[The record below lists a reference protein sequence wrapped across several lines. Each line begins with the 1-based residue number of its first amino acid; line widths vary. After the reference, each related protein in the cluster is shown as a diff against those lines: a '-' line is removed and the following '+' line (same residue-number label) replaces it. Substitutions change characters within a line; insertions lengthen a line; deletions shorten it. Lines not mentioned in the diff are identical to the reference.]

1 MSITKTYINGDITTL
16 YNWLV
21 ANGSDFFTSF
31 VNNTTYISC
40 YVGEFEFMKIGV
52 QMGLSGTDGVT
63 IYTNGGSSIHIAG
76 YSSQFPL
83 IWAYKTSTSL
93 VFSAIEGYDGE
104 EDGLFSIIVTK
115 DNNNDVSA
123 VIVNS
128 FVPNLSA
135 DNTIYAVSISSELI
149 DTTVLRPN
157 IGKYTTAFCPLLVS
171 GTSYRYLPNVY
182 YMPLAQYSIEGSF
195 LIDNVVYLCNGIIAV
210 KDEYRG

>member
-16 YNWLV
+16 YNWLI

-31 VNNTTYISC
+31 VNNTTYVSC

-52 QMGLSGTDGVT
+52 QMGLTNTDGVT
-63 IYTNGGSSIHIAG
+63 IYTNGGNSIHVAG

-83 IWAYKTSTSL
+83 VWAYKTSTSL
-93 VFSAIEGYDGE
+93 VFSATEGSN
-104 EDGLFSIIVTK
+104 EDYPFSIIVTK

-128 FVPNLSA
+128 FEPNLSA
-135 DNTIYAVSISSELI
+135 DNTIYAVSINSELI
-149 DTTVLRPN
+149 DTTILRPN
-157 IGKYTTAFCPLLVS
+157 TGKDTTALCPLVVS
-171 GTSYRYLPNVY
+171 GTSMRYLPNVY
-182 YMPLAQYSIEGSF
+182 YMPFSQYSIEGSF

>member
-31 VNNTTYISC
+31 VNNTTYVSC

-52 QMGLSGTDGVT
+52 QMGLSDTDGVT
-63 IYTNGGSSIHIAG
+63 IYTNGGNSIHVAG
-76 YSSQFPL
+76 FSSQFPL
-83 IWAYKTSTSL
+83 VWAYKTSTSL
-93 VFSAIEGYDGE
+93 VFSATEGCN
-104 EDGLFSIIVTK
+104 EDYPFSIIVTK

-128 FVPNLSA
+128 FEPNLSA

-149 DTTVLRPN
+149 DTTILRPN
-157 IGKYTTAFCPLLVS
+157 TGKHTTALCPIIVS
-171 GTSYRYLPNVY
+171 GTTMRYLPKVY
-182 YMPLAQYSIEGSF
+182 YMPFAQYSIEGSF

>member
-31 VNNTTYISC
+31 VNNTTYVSC

-76 YSSQFPL
+76 YSSQWPL
-83 IWAYKTSTSL
+83 RWAYKTSTSL
-93 VFSAIEGYDGE
+93 VFSATEGSH
-104 EDGLFSIIVTK
+104 EDYLFSIIVTK

-128 FVPNLSA
+128 FAPNLSA

-149 DTTVLRPN
+149 DTTILRPN
-157 IGKYTTAFCPLLVS
+157 TGKYATALCPIIVS
-171 GTSYRYLPNVY
+171 GTTYRWLPNVY
-182 YMPLAQYSIEGSF
+182 YMPFAQYSVEGNL
-195 LIDNVVYLCNGIIAV
+195 LINNSVYLCNGVIAV
-210 KDEYRG
+210 KDE

>member
-52 QMGLSGTDGVT
+52 QMGLSDTDGVT
-63 IYTNGGSSIHIAG
+63 IYTNGGNSIHVAG
-76 YSSQFPL
+76 FSSQFPL
-83 IWAYKTSTSL
+83 VWAYKTSTSL
-93 VFSAIEGYDGE
+93 VFSATEGIN
-104 EDGLFSIIVTK
+104 EDYPFSIIITK

-128 FVPNLSA
+128 FEPNLSA

-149 DTTVLRPN
+149 DTTILRPN
-157 IGKYTTAFCPLLVS
+157 TGKYTTALCPIIVS
-171 GTSYRYLPNVY
+171 GTTYRWLPNVY
-182 YMPLAQYSIEGSF
+182 YMPFAQYSIEGSF
-195 LIDNVVYLCNGIIAV
+195 LIDNVVYLCNGIIAI